1 VGGAGTDA
9 ASVSSD
15 PERVRLADRR
25 WRRWGPY
32 LAERQWGT
40 VREDYSA
47 DADPWASFPFEHA
60 RSRAYRWGEDG
71 LLGMCD
77 ERGRLCLAI
86 ALWNEA
92 DPILKERLFGLSGPQ
107 GNHGED
113 VKEVYWYLDATP
125 TASYL
130 KARYRYPQ
138 AAFPYERLRVEN
150 AARNRDDPEFELIDT
165 GVFDGNR
172 FFDVD
177 LELAKADADDL
188 LLRISVTN
196 RGPEAAPIH
205 LLPTLWFRN
214 TWAWGRDPARPG
226 IRRVA
231 DGSSPITLRAHHP
244 DLGTWAF
251 TAEPVGE
258 MELLLSD
265 NETNFSRLW
274 GGQNAGRSAK
284 DAIGDAVVHGDR
296 SLLLAD
302 DATATKGALHYRWRL
317 EPGQVRV
324 AHLRLRAGEPRSATD
339 GADETFQ
346 LRRSEADA
354 FHAALASGLD
364 AEQARIHRQALAG
377 LVWTRQFYL
386 YDVGE
391 WLDGD
396 PAGPPP
402 PPQRREGRNH
412 RWRELNTDDV
422 LSMPDSWEYPWFAA
436 WDVAFHAVAMARLDP
451 EFAKSQLVLLTRE
464 WYMHPNGQLP
474 AYEWNFSDVNPPVHA
489 WAARRVYEIER
500 QLTGKADRAFLERV
514 FHKLLLNF
522 TWWVNREDAGG
533 HNVFQGGFLGLDNIG
548 VFNRAEALPE
558 GGRLAQADGTAW
570 MGMYCLEMLSIALE
584 LARENRVYED
594 VATKFFE
601 HFLYIAAALNDIG
614 GEGVQMWD
622 EADGFFYDV
631 LRLPDGR
638 AIPLKIRS
646 MVGLIPLTA
655 VATLEAEQLERFPGF
670 AERMDWFLRNRPDL
684 AKLVAP
690 WEEQGSGERRLL
702 ALVHGDRLR
711 RVLGRLFDPAEF
723 LSEHGARSLS
733 RYHADHPYRL
743 TIAGSERSVGYEPA
757 DSQSGLFG
765 GNSNWRGPIW
775 FPLNY
780 LIVESLRRFHAYYG
794 DTFKVDVGASG
805 SPGAPTVT
813 LAGAADDL
821 SRRLV
826 GIFLPGAD
834 GCRPVWG
841 AREPFA
847 SDPLWGADPWFHEY
861 FHGDTGAGL
870 GASHQTG
877 WTALVAALLAGVDR
891 TPER

>member
-1 VGGAGTDA
+1 MGQRRAID
-9 ASVSSD
+9 SD
-15 PERVRLADRR
+15 PERGRLADRR

-138 AAFPYERLRVEN
+138 AAFPYERLRSEN

-172 FFDVD
+172 YFDVD
-177 LELAKADADDL
+177 FELAKAGVDDL
-188 LLRISVTN
+188 LLRISVTSH
-196 RGPEAAPIH
+196 GPEAASIH

-226 IRRVA
+226 IRRVT
-231 DGSSPITLRAHHP
+231 DGSSPIALRAHHP

-258 MELLLSD
+258 MELLLCD
-265 NETNFSRLW
+265 NETNFTRLW
-274 GGQNAGRSAK
+274 GGENAGASTK
-284 DAIGDAVVHGDR
+284 DAIGEAVVHGDR

-317 EPGQVRV
+317 EPGEVRV
-324 AHLRLRAGEPRSATD
+324 AHVRLRAGEPRSATD
-339 GADETFQ
+339 GAEETFQ

-354 FHAALASGLD
+354 FHATLAGGLD

-451 EFAKSQLVLLTRE
+451 EFAKAQLVLLTRE

-548 VFNRAEALPE
+548 VFNRAETLPE

-670 AERMDWFLRNRPDL
+670 GERMDWFLRNRPDL

-690 WEEQGSGERRLL
+690 WEEQGSGKRRLL

-711 RVLGRLFDPAEF
+711 RVLARLFDPAEF

-780 LIVESLRRFHAYYG
+780 LIVESLHRFHAYYG
-794 DTFKVDVGASG
+794 DTFKVALGASG
-805 SPGAPTVT
+805 SPGVATVT

-826 GIFLPGAD
+826 GIFLPGTD

-841 AREPFA
+841 GREPFA

-877 WTALVAALLAGVDR
+877 WTALVAALLAGLDR
-891 TPER
+891 APER

>member
-1 VGGAGTDA
+1 VTTHDSARRA
-9 ASVSSD
+9 VSD
-15 PERVRLADRR
+15 PERARLADRR
-25 WRRWGPY
+25 WRQWGPY
-32 LAERQWGT
+32 LAEREWGT

-47 DADPWASFPFEHA
+47 DGDPWASFPFEHA

-71 LLGMCD
+71 LLGICD
-77 ERGRLCLAI
+77 ERGWLCLAI
-86 ALWNEA
+86 GLWNGA
-92 DPILKERLFGLSGPQ
+92 DPMLKERLFGLSGPE

-138 AAFPYERLRVEN
+138 AAFPYERLRSEN
-150 AARNRDDPEFELIDT
+150 AARNRQDPEFELIDT
-165 GVFDGNR
+165 GIFDGNR
-172 FFDVD
+172 YFDVD
-177 LELAKADADDL
+177 FELAKADADDL
-188 LLRISVTN
+188 ILRISVTN
-196 RGPEAAPIH
+196 GGPDAAPIH

-214 TWAWGRDPARPG
+214 TWAWGRDPVRPRIQAEPTAPLG
-226 IRRVA
+226 
-231 DGSSPITLRAHHP
+231 LRAERAE
-244 DLGTWAF
+244 LGTWSF
-251 TAEPVGE
+251 SAEPSGDG
-258 MELLLSD
+258 ELLLCD
-265 NETNFSRLW
+265 NETNFARLW
-274 GGQNAGRSAK
+274 GGVNHGASTK
-284 DAIGDAVVHGDR
+284 DAIDDAVVHGDR
-296 SLLLAD
+296 SGLLPD
-302 DATATKGALHYRWRL
+302 DVTATKAAVHYRWQL
-317 EPGQVRV
+317 EPGEIRV
-324 AHLRLRAGEPRSATD
+324 VHVRLRRGTPLPATHD
-339 GADETFQ
+339 AEATFQ

-354 FHAALASGLD
+354 FHADLARGLD
-364 AEQARIHRQALAG
+364 AEPARVHRQALAG
-377 LVWTRQFYL
+377 LIWTRQFYHF
-386 YDVGE
+386 DVGE

-402 PPQRREGRNH
+402 PAQRLDGRNH

-451 EFAKSQLVLLTRE
+451 EFAKAQLVLLTRE

-500 QLTGKADRAFLERV
+500 QESGRGDRPFLERV

-548 VFNRAEALPE
+548 VFNRAEALPG

-614 GEGVQMWD
+614 GEGVEMWD
-622 EADGFFYDV
+622 DHDGFFYDV
-631 LRLPDGR
+631 LRTPDGH
-638 AIPLKIRS
+638 AIRLKIRS

-655 VATLEAEQLERFPGF
+655 VATLEAEQLDRFPGF
-670 AERMDWFLRNRPDL
+670 AERLDWFLRNRPGL
-684 AKLVAP
+684 ARLVAP
-690 WEEQGSGERRLL
+690 WEQHGAGERRLL

-711 RVLGRLFDPAEF
+711 RLLSRVFDPGEF
-723 LSEHGARSLS
+723 LSDHGLRSLS
-733 RYHADHPYRL
+733 RYHAEHPYRL
-743 TIAGSERSVGYEPA
+743 GIDGTERSVGYEPA

-780 LIVESLRRFHAYYG
+780 LIVESLRRFHGYYG
-794 DTFKVDVGASG
+794 DTFRVDVSLAGASG
-805 SPGAPTVT
+805 GAS
-813 LAGAADDL
+813 LADAADDL
-821 SRRLV
+821 ARRLV
-826 GIFLPGAD
+826 GIFLPAAD
-834 GCRPVWG
+834 GRRPVWG
-841 AREPFA
+841 DREPFA
-847 SDPLWGADPWFHEY
+847 SDPLWGSDPWFHEY
-861 FHGDTGAGL
+861 FHADTGAGL

-877 WTALVAALLAGVDR
+877 WTALVAALLAGVDHI
-891 TPER
+891 PER

>member
-1 VGGAGTDA
+1 M
-9 ASVSSD
+9 SD
-15 PERVRLADRR
+15 PERARLADRR
-25 WRRWGPY
+25 WRQWGPY
-32 LAERQWGT
+32 LAEREWGT

-47 DADPWASFPFEHA
+47 DGDPWASFPFEHA
-60 RSRAYRWGEDG
+60 PSRAYRWGEDG
-71 LLGMCD
+71 LLGISD
-77 ERGRLCLAI
+77 ERGWLCLAI
-86 ALWNEA
+86 GLWNEA
-92 DPILKERLFGLSGPQ
+92 DPILKERLFGLSGPE

-138 AAFPYERLRVEN
+138 AAFPYERLRSEN
-150 AARNRDDPEFELIDT
+150 AARSREDPEFELIDT
-165 GVFDGNR
+165 GIFDGDR
-172 FFDVD
+172 YFDVD

-188 LLRISVTN
+188 ILRIAVTN
-196 RGPEAAPIH
+196 RGPHAAPIH

-214 TWAWGRDPARPG
+214 TWAWGRDPARPEMRAG
-226 IRRVA
+226 PSA
-231 DGSSPITLRAHHP
+231 PMTLRAEHSA
-244 DLGTWAF
+244 LGAWSL
-251 TAEPVGE
+251 TAEATGDAGGE
-258 MELLLSD
+258 AELLLCE
-265 NETNFSRLW
+265 NETNFERLW
-274 GGQNAGRSAK
+274 GGENRAASTK
-284 DAIGDAVVHGDR
+284 DAIGDAVVNGDR
-296 SLLLAD
+296 SGLLPD
-302 DATATKGALHYRWRL
+302 DATATKAAVHYRWLL
-317 EPGQVRV
+317 EAGEVRV
-324 AHLRLRAGEPRSATD
+324 VHVRLRHGAPRPATD
-339 GADETFQ
+339 GAEAMFE

-354 FHAALASGLD
+354 FHASLAAGLD
-364 AEQARIHRQALAG
+364 AEQARVHRQALAG
-377 LVWTRQFYL
+377 LVWTRQFYHF
-386 YDVGE
+386 DVAE

-396 PAGPPP
+396 PAGPAPP
-402 PPQRREGRNH
+402 QQRREGRNH

-422 LSMPDSWEYPWFAA
+422 LSMPDAWEYPWFAA

-451 EFAKSQLVLLTRE
+451 EYAKAQLVLLTRE

-500 QLTGKADRAFLERV
+500 QETGRGDRAFLERV

-614 GEGVQMWD
+614 GEGVEMWD
-622 EADGFFYDV
+622 ENDGFFYDV

-655 VATLEAEQLERFPGF
+655 VATLEAEQLDHFPGF
-670 AERMDWFLRNRPDL
+670 AERLDWFLQNRPDL
-684 AKLVAP
+684 ARLVAP
-690 WEEQGSGERRLL
+690 WQEHGAGERRLL

-711 RVLGRLFDPAEF
+711 RVLSRLFDPDEF
-723 LSEHGARSLS
+723 LSDHGLRSLS
-733 RYHADHPYRL
+733 RYHAEHPYRL
-743 TIAGSERSVGYEPA
+743 SIDGSERSVGYEPA

-765 GNSNWRGPIW
+765 GNSNWRGPVW

-780 LIVESLRRFHAYYG
+780 LIVESLRRYHGYYG
-794 DTFKVDVGASG
+794 DTFRVSLPRGGGSGDVS
-805 SPGAPTVT
+805 

-821 SRRLV
+821 ARRLV

-834 GCRPVWG
+834 GRRPVWG
-841 AREPFA
+841 GREPFVSNPA
-847 SDPLWGADPWFHEY
+847 WGADPWFHEY
-861 FHGDTGAGL
+861 FHGDSGAGL

-877 WTALVAALLAGVDR
+877 WTALVAALLAGVDH